1 MSSDKIT
8 ALFLQEV
15 HLQIE
20 QEIDKLK
27 SSFRP
32 VEVTTVIGNKC
43 KEWPELQGLMDI
55 NSRLYD
61 ATVSLGAE
69 PI

>member
-8 ALFLQEV
+8 ALFLQEI

-20 QEIDKLK
+20 QEIDKLRTK
-27 SSFRP
+27 FSP
-32 VEVTTVIGNKC
+32 IEVTCMLGNKS

-55 NSRLYD
+55 NGRLYN

-69 PI
+69 PL